1 MALIRTLYRRR
12 PWIDLELHHW
22 PWGSSS
28 EREERGTGR
37 GRGGGGLGAPWGG
50 AARRSSTP
58 AAPVRSARLFGPA
71 VSRRE
76 GGTREEKEKQ
86 GKKKEEK
93 MWNFFQTWK
102 FEEKNKRQYMK
113 LIKKLFL

>member
-1 MALIRTLYRRR
+1 LFWIKLRAGIARGRLCASVLVIPQRKMVLIRTLYRRR

-50 AARRSSTP
+50 AARRSSAPT
-58 AAPVRSARLFGPA
+58 APVRSARLFGPA

-93 MWNFFQTWK
+93 M
-102 FEEKNKRQYMK
+102 
-113 LIKKLFL
+113 

>member
-1 MALIRTLYRRR
+1 MDRLGAPPLAMG
-12 PWIDLELHHW
+12 ELVRE
-22 PWGSSS
+22 GREGDG
-28 EREERGTGR
+28 ERQR
-37 GRGGGGLGAPWGG
+37 GGGLGAPWGG

-93 MWNFFQTWK
+93 M
-102 FEEKNKRQYMK
+102 
-113 LIKKLFL
+113 